1 MPGRGHSEIE
11 GGSISYRLVCIE
23 ASIPYEDVR
32 EYWAPKRAQWL
43 KEVWLARS
51 SVPQL
56 ARLLEEL
63 VSALTDKARQ
73 SLWSGHM
80 DSYHKLQAQC
90 VRLSSE
96 RHDGPTPRRAVA
108 ELRKMVADFLA
119 HAVEED
125 PSLPTP
131 EDMGSHEA
139 PEELEFADD
148 GPVLEV
154 GDVTHAFDHHRRCWC
169 EAEIIGVRGDGRA
182 ASQEYRVHYRGWK
195 KRWDEW
201 VPRDSGRLR
210 PLGPRRV
217 VDVVLEAKRR
227 HAAEAAHASSST
239 GEPEGTADTT
249 GAAPDALAASAEVSA
264 REPRRPPPEP
274 ASEASSAMASASVS
288 GAGYSSR
295 ASSRSSSGAAD
306 GEQRRAAGQRPWHR
320 DGKRASVPEPPG
332 ERAVASAG
340 PAELPPPPPSTRG
353 LPEADSVP
361 GSSEDAA
368 AVAATVLEVGQRVI
382 AIDVRCIWCEAK
394 VLDLARVPLVPPG
407 DGQVDGDGGGSGGG
421 GGGGGV
427 MAARL
432 HYLGWNKRWD
442 EWVRFDS
449 GRIRL
454 PTAGFVHTDL
464 LVGTAPVASSDDGG
478 VQGSPPKRPR
488 TARETGGAADAACGA
503 DADAAGAAATAAA
516 DSTCGAASADADADA
531 DATADATAGGDA
543 PHPDHDNKQIVS
555 GRSPPAEWVLP
566 LDLPRRAADNRRAAA
581 PHRRAGR
588 AAVGLTPPA
597 ERRQAPHRAAADG
610 PLACA
615 RQEEVARP
623 RRSRALAQRHVPHR

>member
-131 EDMGSHEA
+131 EDVGSHEA

-148 GPVLEV
+148 GPILEV

-249 GAAPDALAASAEVSA
+249 GAAPDALAASAEASA
-264 REPRRPPPEP
+264 MEPRRPPPEP
-274 ASEASSAMASASVS
+274 ARGVLRDGVGVGVWGGLLEPRVP
-288 GAGYSSR
+288 
-295 ASSRSSSGAAD
+295 RSSSGAAD

-320 DGKRASVPEPPG
+320 DGKRASVP
-332 ERAVASAG
+332 ASASARCPRG
-340 PAELPPPPPSTRG
+340 RRAPPPPPSTRG
-353 LPEADSVP
+353 LP
-361 GSSEDAA
+361 
-368 AVAATVLEVGQRVI
+368 R
-382 AIDVRCIWCEAK
+382 
-394 VLDLARVPLVPPG
+394 
-407 DGQVDGDGGGSGGG
+407 
-421 GGGGGV
+421 
-427 MAARL
+427 
-432 HYLGWNKRWD
+432 
-442 EWVRFDS
+442 
-449 GRIRL
+449 
-454 PTAGFVHTDL
+454 
-464 LVGTAPVASSDDGG
+464 
-478 VQGSPPKRPR
+478 R
-488 TARETGGAADAACGA
+488 TR
-503 DADAAGAAATAAA
+503 
-516 DSTCGAASADADADA
+516 
-531 DATADATAGGDA
+531 
-543 PHPDHDNKQIVS
+543 
-555 GRSPPAEWVLP
+555 
-566 LDLPRRAADNRRAAA
+566 RRAARRT
-581 PHRRAGR
+581 RRR
-588 AAVGLTPPA
+588 W
-597 ERRQAPHRAAADG
+597 RRP
-610 PLACA
+610 C
-615 RQEEVARP
+615 
-623 RRSRALAQRHVPHR
+623 SRWVRG